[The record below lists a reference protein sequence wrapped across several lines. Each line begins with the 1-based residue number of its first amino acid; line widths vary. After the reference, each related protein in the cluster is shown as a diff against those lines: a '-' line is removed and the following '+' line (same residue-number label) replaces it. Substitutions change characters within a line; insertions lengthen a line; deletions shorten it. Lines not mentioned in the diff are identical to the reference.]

1 MTKLSNFSTEKGSKN
16 ENLPTINKSPKFEQ
30 KPFFSI
36 GQFQRKKHLM
46 VIWNNSTVFN
56 AQQLV
61 KGQDSRMDHNFLKET
76 HTQKKRD
83 WFGMTSSLY

>member
-1 MTKLSNFSTEKGSKN
+1 MRTFQQSTKVQSLNR
-16 ENLPTINKSPKFEQ
+16 NL
-30 KPFFSI
+30 FFSI

-56 AQQLV
+56 AEQLV